1 MIAEQELFY
10 EHLMMR
16 LKNVV
21 KEIKEH
27 EDMLKE
33 PQKTLSFEEQSIK
46 QFLTHSRKEVALL
59 AKLIEQAGGS
69 YVAIAKAIN
78 GVRSRRI

>member
-1 MIAEQELFY
+1 MIVEQELFY

-27 EDMLKE
+27 EAMLKD
-33 PQKTLSFEEQSIK
+33 PQKTLPFEEQSIK
-46 QFLTHSRKEVALL
+46 QFLTHARKEVALL

-78 GVRSRRI
+78 DVRS